1 MQLSGEVQVSGHA
14 LSMAEL
20 AKTLHP
26 YARRIIVD
34 KTGLNG
40 VFDVDLKSGGDIR
53 GTANVSMQRQK

>member
-1 MQLSGEVQVSGHA
+1 VSGHA